1 MESADLAPGTRHP
14 LPRRTF
20 VTLVAGGLLGASH
33 TVEAQPAATVPK
45 IGFLSPW
52 ASSSDGFGLDAFRD
66 ALREHGYTDGTN
78 IVIIPRF
85 ANEDYHQ
92 LPSLATEL
100 VKLKVDVIV
109 AVTTPV
115 AQAAQRATTT
125 IPIVFAYVSDAVR
138 TGLVASLARPGG
150 NLTGHS
156 DITTDL
162 VQKRLALLK
171 DVVPGA
177 TRVGILENPS
187 NPGTEIAWNALEA
200 AARELGLKLYRSE
213 VSKSGDV
220 EPAFAAFAKARV
232 GGVIPVADFVLA
244 AHRQAIAKMAT
255 SHRLPLMGW
264 SKAWSTAGALL
275 SYGTGSADMRRLVA
289 LYVAKILK
297 GAKPS
302 DLPVEQATRL
312 ELVINLKTAK
322 ALGLTIPPALL
333 GRADQVIE

>member
-1 MESADLAPGTRHP
+1 M
-14 LPRRTF
+14 
-20 VTLVAGGLLGASH
+20 
-33 TVEAQPAATVPK
+33 PK

-52 ASSSDGFGLDAFRD
+52 ASSSEAFGLDAFRD

-177 TRVGILENPS
+177 TRVGVLENPS
-187 NPGTEIAWNALEA
+187 NPGTEIAWNALES
-200 AARELGLKLYRSE
+200 AARELGLKLYRSD

-220 EPAFAAFAKARV
+220 EPAFAAFTKAHV
-232 GGVIPVADFVLA
+232 GSVIPVADFVLA
-244 AHRQAIAKMAT
+244 AHRQSIAKMAT

-297 GAKPS
+297 GAKPA

-322 ALGLTIPPALL
+322 ALGLTIPPSLL
-333 GRADQVIE
+333 ARADQVIE